1 MDNSVSPVLVL
12 LLVLFFLALLLVPLV
27 LFFVYVGYQNWKRND
42 IRKKI
47 ISANG
52 AIVEKIPVRYAS
64 EQRFNSLF
72 KIFPWDTAGV
82 IFNSP
87 GTASFLGARMSGE
100 PVCISFRPEEAT
112 WVGKAPWPNGA
123 VSWFRVDTAGA
134 KHYFSSETGFF
145 IIGSSKSTKAI
156 LAQIGGEQRLKV
168 REQRPE
174 IRS

>member
-1 MDNSVSPVLVL
+1 VDNSVSPVLVL
-12 LLVLFFLALLLVPLV
+12 LLVLFFLALLLAPLV
-27 LFFVYVGYQNWKRND
+27 LFFIYVGYQNWKRND

-47 ISANG
+47 LSANS
-52 AIVEKIPVRYAS
+52 ASVEKIPVRYAS

-87 GTASFLGARMSGE
+87 GTASFLGERMSGE
-100 PVCISFRPEEAT
+100 QVCISFRPEEAT

-123 VSWFRVDTAGA
+123 VSWFRVDTDGA

-145 IIGSSKSTKAI
+145 IIGSSKSTKGI
-156 LAQIGGEQRLKV
+156 LAQVGGKAEV
-168 REQRPE
+168 RG
-174 IRS
+174 